1 MTPPDTIYVTAQWH
15 CDTKV
20 PTYHASA
27 EKTSHPHEELYI
39 RKELYDELKDRLD
52 AYYER
57 LRTENYV
64 LQYPDDYERGVVDGR
79 NGLRA
84 ELIGIVQV

>member
-1 MTPPDTIYVTAQWH
+1 MTPPDTIYVTPMLH
-15 CDTKV
+15 PVTKT
-20 PTYHASA
+20 PSYHAS
-27 EKTSHPHEELYI
+27 EIKTTHPHEELYI